1 MNVQKLVFNKL
12 FKEELSIEKVEL
24 GILQDLTSN
33 INQGVATGDKARKQ
47 FEVADAQSKVKS
59 DLINKLEKATSD
71 LEKEIQS
78 LQFFAEDT
86 KAYLARA
93 SKDYTAFVNQA
104 SDLGIDYPKSIDT
117 NYKILEKQ
125 VQFLNNSIPKF
136 K

>member
-1 MNVQKLVFNKL
+1 LNYL
-12 FKEELSIEKVEL
+12 KVEL